1 MCKFATTVLALALA
15 TTHGLLDEGGP
26 IVQCIVRDPR
36 PLRPPARKRRN
47 ETQANTVPVTFEC
60 YDAPVTVG
68 AGAGRFCP

>member
-1 MCKFATTVLALALA
+1 MRKFAATVLALALA
-15 TTHGLLDEGGP
+15 TTHGL
-26 IVQCIVRDPR
+26 
-36 PLRPPARKRRN
+36 LRPPARKRRN